1 MKFKLKTIVYV
12 CVLDNEVSS
21 DLDAVTDEYGA
32 TIEVKPFVQAT
43 NQNRLTENNSVLG
56 TTTGIPYTPTPK
68 SRMKRS
74 LSSENIVEL
83 MVVAD
88 KKMAEYH
95 GDELHNY
102 ILTLMSIVRV
112 IKINISNQNVELG
125 MIFEFG
131 IFRGFFY
138 RGYWIFISK
147 TIEMILEK

>member
-1 MKFKLKTIVYV
+1 MKTIVYV
-12 CVLDNEVSS
+12 CVLENEVSS

-43 NQNRLTENNSVLG
+43 NQNRLTENNTVLD
-56 TTTGIPYTPTPK
+56 TSTGVPYTPTTK
-68 SRMKRS
+68 SRKKRS

-88 KKMAEYH
+88 KKMADYH

-112 IKINISNQNVELG
+112 FLIFIYSYNLELG
-125 MIFEFG
+125 MIFGFL
-131 IFRGFFY
+131 FLKPLKGFFFKESQY
-138 RGYWIFISK
+138 LFF
-147 TIEMILEK
+147 LLN